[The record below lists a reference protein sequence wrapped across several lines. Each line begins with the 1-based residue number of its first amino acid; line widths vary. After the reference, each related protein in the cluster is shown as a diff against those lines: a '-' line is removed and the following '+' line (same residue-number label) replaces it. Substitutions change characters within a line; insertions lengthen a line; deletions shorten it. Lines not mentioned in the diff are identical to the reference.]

1 MKIYDLHNH
10 LLPSVDDG
18 PGDINESLE
27 IVRISS
33 DQNIEFILATPH
45 RKDVTELHSVAHIKK
60 LTDQINDISLEKGY
74 LTKIKL
80 GMENHIDIT
89 LPEDIRTGYAL
100 TMNYGPYILLEMPW
114 DETRKEKYI
123 DDVLDEVK
131 EMGLIPV
138 IAHPERMEIFKNNYG
153 YLKELVGRGML
164 MQLTSSSLY
173 GKFGSEAK
181 VFSHEILKDGFC
193 HIIASDTHMAFGQ
206 REQDLINGFETAK
219 KLIGQE
225 AARELVSDN
234 PRILLNID

>member
-18 PGDINESLE
+18 PDDINESLE

-33 DQNIEFILATPH
+33 DQNIEFVLATPH
-45 RKDVTELHSVAHIKK
+45 RKDVTEFHSVAHIRK
-60 LTDQINDISLEKGY
+60 LVTQINDISVERGY
-74 LTKIKL
+74 LTEIKL

-100 TMNYGPYILLEMPW
+100 SMNGGPHILLEMPW
-114 DETRKEKYI
+114 EDKDVPI
-123 DDVLDEVK
+123 DDVLEEVK

-138 IAHPERMEIFKNNYG
+138 IAHPEIMEIFKNDYN

-173 GKFGSEAK
+173 GKFGKEART
-181 VFSHEILKDGFC
+181 FSHEILKDGFC

-206 REQDLINGFETAK
+206 REQDLIKGFETAK
-219 KLIGQE
+219 KLIGHE
-225 AARELVSDN
+225 SARKLVSDN
-234 PRILLNID
+234 PWMLLNID